1 MTDLH
6 DIARAASS
14 GAPRIALVRASAAIV
29 GVLILVSASATHA
42 EDPASADIVAPV
54 LLESPAPVY
63 PDSALAAD
71 VEADV
76 VFTIDVDASGLVTS
90 AEAIELVYYRY
101 DADGVASEEP
111 RALTDDAFGFIPP
124 ATEAVTS
131 YRFEP
136 AFSLDPSTGEPT
148 TIPVRLTWRVGFVID
163 HEEVYVDAEPAPAE
177 SVEVGPAIDADGP
190 VNLRG
195 RLLARG
201 TREPLAGR
209 RVEVSS
215 VSDATV
221 GAELETDAD
230 GQFEVAGLAP
240 GEWRLVVDEIGFRS
254 FEQTEEVRA
263 GEVTEVTY
271 FIERTD
277 RGRYS
282 SETVAEAPRREV
294 TRRVLQVAEIQ
305 RIPGNNNDAIRV
317 VQNLPGVA
325 RPQFGGGDVIVR
337 GSAPED
343 TGFFLDGIRIP
354 LIYHFGGLRA
364 VLPTEFI
371 EEINF
376 YPGGFAVDYGRATGG
391 IIDIET
397 TSDVAERPSGHVDIN
412 LFDAGAF
419 VRAPVSDDVM
429 IEAGVRRSYIDG
441 VLGAAADVI
450 PLNFTTAPRYYDYQ
464 LRLTANLDE
473 RNTFSWLMLGS
484 DDQLDFVLEDE
495 EDLEPQERGGIFAQT
510 SFHGGIV
517 ALETELSDTLS
528 HRMRLAI
535 QYQLI
540 RFQFGEEI
548 RFDLRNGVG
557 AFRDELRWEPSERFA
572 LRTGLDIEY
581 FPGRI
586 ELNVPLPPKEGEEP
600 LDFDAAE
607 LIEAREDFR
616 SFFPAAFVAAE
627 VEPADGLRVLPGIR
641 ADYYSEPGRW
651 SFDARL
657 GLRYQLS
664 ELTLLKAAVSTHS
677 QAPTPDESSGSF
689 GNPDI
694 GLERAIHYV
703 VGTELAF
710 LPHLRL
716 GVDLFWK
723 DLGDLVTASGDVV
736 ERDGETVAEV
746 YDNGAEGRVYGA
758 EFLLRHDLHNRFF
771 GWIAYT
777 VSRSE
782 RLDPGEPD
790 YRLFDFDQTHILT
803 VLGSYNLPRNW
814 SIGARFRLTTGN
826 PTTPIVGSTY
836 NSTQDTYVRA
846 AGETNSDRLPPFH
859 QLDIRIDKRW
869 IADRWQAN
877 LYLDLQNA
885 YNRRNPEALNYSY
898 DYSESGVISGLPLIP
913 ALGFRAEF

>member
-1 MTDLH
+1 MNPIFRTWA
-6 DIARAASS
+6 IACL
-14 GAPRIALVRASAAIV
+14 ALLS
-29 GVLILVSASATHA
+29 SATSYA
-42 EDPASADIVAPV
+42 QEDAAVPEGDIVAPV
-54 LLESPAPVY
+54 LVESVPPFY
-63 PDSALAAD
+63 PEAALAAD

-76 VFTIDVDASGLVTS
+76 VFVIDIDESGAVVA
-90 AEAIELVYYRY
+90 AEPDELVYYTY
-101 DADGVASEEP
+101 DADGVSIEDP
-111 RALTDDAFGFIPP
+111 RELADDEYGFVEP

-136 AFSLDPSTGEPT
+136 ASSVDPSTGESVA
-148 TIPVRLTWRVGFVID
+148 IPVRLMWRVGFVID
-163 HEEVYVDAEPAPAE
+163 YEEVYVD
-177 SVEVGPAIDADGP
+177 VEVDPEPPVDDGPTIDASGA
-190 VNLRG
+190 VNLQG
-195 RLLARG
+195 RLLIRG
-201 TREPLAGR
+201 TREPLVGR
-209 RVEVSS
+209 AVVVVSVADEAVRLEVQ
-215 VSDATV
+215 
-221 GAELETDAD
+221 TDTE
-230 GQFEVAGLAP
+230 GRFGVAGLSP
-240 GEWRLVVDEIGFRS
+240 GSWRLTLDELGFLP
-254 FEQTEEVRA
+254 FEQVEEIRA
-263 GEVTEVTY
+263 SEMTEVTY
-271 FIERTD
+271 FVQRTD
-277 RGRYS
+277 AGLYS
-282 SETVAEAPRREV
+282 SETVVEAPRREV

-325 RPQFGGGDVIVR
+325 RPQFGGGEVIVR

-397 TSDVAERPSGHVDIN
+397 TNDVAERTSGHVDIN
-412 LFDAGAF
+412 LYDAGSF
-419 VRAPVSDDVM
+419 LRAPLSDSVM

-464 LRLTANLDE
+464 LRLTAELDE

-517 ALETELSDTLS
+517 ALETELSDTVS
-528 HRMRLAI
+528 HRMRFAI

-557 AFRDELRWEPSERFA
+557 SFRDELRWAPGERFA
-572 LRTGLDIEY
+572 LRTGLDLEY

-600 LDFDAAE
+600 LDFDEAE
-607 LIEAREDFR
+607 LIEAREEFR
-616 SFFPAAFVAAE
+616 SFFPALFLAAE
-627 VEPADGLRVLPGIR
+627 YEPFDGLRLLPGIR
-641 ADYYSEPGRW
+641 SDYYSEPDRW
-651 SFDARL
+651 SIDGRL
-657 GLRYQLS
+657 GLRYQMSDLAM
-664 ELTLLKAAVSTHS
+664 LKASVSTHH
-677 QAPTPDESSGSF
+677 QAPTPDESSDSF
-689 GNPDI
+689 GNPDV

-703 VGTELAF
+703 VGTEFEF
-710 LPHLRL
+710 LPHLHL
-716 GVDLFWK
+716 GIDLFWK
-723 DLGDLVTASGDVV
+723 DLGDLVTSSGEVV
-736 ERDGETVAEV
+736 ERDGEAVPEV
-746 YDNGAEGRVYGA
+746 YDNDAEGRVYGA

-771 GWIAYT
+771 GWVAYT

-803 VLGSYNLPRNW
+803 VLGSYNLPKNW
-814 SIGARFRLTTGN
+814 SVGARFRLTSGN

-836 NSTQDTYVRA
+836 SSTQDTYVRA
-846 AGETNSDRLPPFH
+846 AGQTNSDRLLPFH

-885 YNRRNPEALNYSY
+885 YNRRNPEAVNYSY
-898 DYSESGVISGLPLIP
+898 DYSESGIISGLPLIP
-913 ALGFRAEF
+913 AIGFRAEF